1 MEEIIYNKT
10 YQEYKAELDAE
21 MGGVAERFVK
31 IGYLLKIARDT
42 DILRQSA
49 YTSVAE
55 FAKAEYG
62 IDASQVS
69 RFIRINDKFAE
80 NGYSDHLMPQYQGFG

>member
-21 MGGVAERFVK
+21 MSGVAERFVK
-31 IGYLLKIARDT
+31 IGYLLKVARDT
-42 DILRQSA
+42 RILSQSR
-49 YTSVAE
+49 YTSVTE

-69 RFIRINDKFAE
+69 RFISIRA
-80 NGYSDHLMPQYQGFG
+80 SDRKN